1 MNNSRSI
8 RTGSDLFIVHRSSF
22 TRRGSTLLMAL
33 LIMTTMLAVGLSVGQ
48 IIFLEINLV
57 KSNNE
62 TIVATYAAESA
73 LEQGAYRVRVYA
85 DTLPMLAG
93 SKVLS
98 NNASWTR
105 TASSTVG
112 SLVLRPL
119 PKDLTRGFDLYDP
132 ESGGAGGREAVS
144 ITVASCDGSE
154 WIELGYQSFDPSSL
168 ALGTFKKIRYPCPA
182 GTNQVIYNNDPQTAL
197 AYRLY
202 VRYVQGNSASLS
214 RVDVTA
220 CTNDNCTGGGNV
232 VSLPGFVD
240 VTALG
245 SFRNS
250 TRTMDLIMPRLSPI
264 TGIFDYGIFSECSI
278 NKDPTNPSPSC

>member
-1 MNNSRSI
+1 M
-8 RTGSDLFIVHRSSF
+8 LHASS
-22 TRRGSTLLMAL
+22 RRGSTLLMAL

-57 KSNNE
+57 KNNNE

-85 DTLPMLAG
+85 DTLPVLSG

-105 TASSTVG
+105 TAVSTVG

-119 PKDLTRGFDLYDP
+119 PKDLTRGFDFYQPDSPSSGDP
-132 ESGGAGGREAVS
+132 LLVCYNSHPGAGCREAVR

-154 WIELGYQSFDPSSL
+154 WIELGYQSFDPASL

-182 GTNQVIYNNDPQTAL
+182 GTNQIIYNNDPQTAL

-240 VTALG
+240 ITALG
-245 SFRNS
+245 SFRGS
-250 TRTMDLIMPRLSPI
+250 TRTMDLVMPRLSPV

-278 NKDPTNPSPSC
+278 TKDPTNPSPSC